1 MLQDSL
7 GKKIR
12 FLDFLR
18 DGIRFL
24 GPILTAILLSA
35 FFLVPTAM
43 ALHGGREGETTPT
56 RSFPFYSYSKI
67 ILDPLSSLC
76 NRTDHTD
83 PDRFDRRTC
92 LEEKRRTDPDLE
104 HDPDSDDSVLFLSAQ
119 WRTVHPGQGS
129 DSVSSGFMLSDRLLY
144 AKTTGRSSPALART
158 SALYSDDHTDIYR
171 KHRIHAVLQPIL
183 TCSGRR
189 HHGGMLPALL

>member
-1 MLQDSL
+1 M
-7 GKKIR
+7 
-12 FLDFLR
+12 
-18 DGIRFL
+18 
-24 GPILTAILLSA
+24 
-35 FFLVPTAM
+35 
-43 ALHGGREGETTPT
+43 
-56 RSFPFYSYSKI
+56 
-67 ILDPLSSLC
+67 
-76 NRTDHTD
+76 
-83 PDRFDRRTC
+83 
-92 LEEKRRTDPDLE
+92 RTDPDLE

-129 DSVSSGFMLSDRLLY
+129 DSVSSGFMLSDCLLY

-189 HHGGMLPALL
+189 HHGGMLPALLWIDSFRDSDKQKIPSHRKCFVPFDPANPVPWNLRSVFPDTGRHDAGFRFLSENNGL